1 MLSLAKKAD
10 WRLLFGDETLKQSYS
25 FWFLMNRDRQVKERD
40 LLNLQ
45 IPFHSTHKI

>member
-25 FWFLMNRDRQVKERD
+25 FWFLMNEEPAGKRKGFVESA
-40 LLNLQ
+40 N
-45 IPFHSTHKI
+45 PFLSCR